1 MDSEY
6 KNYTK
11 DDIINELFMFTDTLI
26 STDELSDSEIELLD
40 KLRGRFYELCQ
51 KGE

>member
-11 DDIINELFMFTDTLI
+11 DDIIDELFMFTDALIDEGTL
-26 STDELSDSEIELLD
+26 DDGEIELLD
-40 KLRGRFYELCQ
+40 KLRGRFFELCQ

>member
-11 DDIINELFMFTDTLI
+11 DDIVDELFMFMDALTDAGA
-26 STDELSDSEIELLD
+26 LSDSEIKLID

>member
-1 MDSEY
+1 MNSEY

-11 DDIINELFMFTDTLI
+11 DDIVDELFMFL
-26 STDELSDSEIELLD
+26 DELIDADAISDSEIKWLG
-40 KLRGRFYELCQ
+40 KLRERFYELCQ

>member
-11 DDIINELFMFTDTLI
+11 DDIIYELFEFTDALI
-26 STDELSDSEIELLD
+26 DEGVLDDKEIELLD
-40 KLRGRFYELCQ
+40 KLNGRFYELCQ